1 MKSVCVEIDGGPS
14 FRQPLGDRVMR
25 AALRAGVAFPYECNS
40 GSCGCCRFELL
51 SGTVEVAWLEAPAW
65 TDRDRRKRRYLGCQ
79 TCATSDAVIRVMPDE
94 KVLAGQRPQKFN
106 AILIAK
112 RWVTH
117 DMCMLVFHS
126 DGPAEFLPGQYAIV
140 RAPDVP
146 ARCYSMSNLPND
158 SGDWEFIVRRVPGG
172 KSSEAIVDSELG
184 APFELDGPYGMAFFR
199 EAGTEDLVCVAGGSG
214 LAPMLSI
221 ARAADAAGRSV
232 EFFYGGRRPQDMACI
247 REIEA
252 LAGFGTRLRVHA
264 AISSPHPA
272 EDSHWTGE
280 RCLLPDLLKL
290 RLGAEL
296 SRYRFYAA
304 GAPVLMSALEEM
316 LVTAHAL
323 PPERLH
329 FDRFQ

>member
-1 MKSVCVEIDGGPS
+1 MTSSLPSSTSIASDEIRLRRNRWRAELQAVIGGP
-14 FRQPLGDRVMR
+14 RDAGR
-25 AALRAGVAFPYECNS
+25 LRAGVAFPYECNS

-65 TDRDRRKRRYLGCQ
+65 TDRDRRKGRYLGCQ

-106 AILIAK
+106 AILSAK

-140 RAPDVP
+140 RAPGVP

-199 EAGTEDLVCVAGGSG
+199 EAEREDLVCVAGGSG
-214 LAPMLSI
+214 SPRCYRSHAPQMRPAARWSSSTVAAVRRTWHAFAKSRRLLGLAPVFAYM
-221 ARAADAAGRSV
+221 RP
-232 EFFYGGRRPQDMACI
+232 FRR
-247 REIEA
+247 
-252 LAGFGTRLRVHA
+252 LTRPKTRTG
-264 AISSPHPA
+264 PA
-272 EDSHWTGE
+272 NVVS
-280 RCLLPDLLKL
+280 CQN
-290 RLGAEL
+290 
-296 SRYRFYAA
+296 S
-304 GAPVLMSALEEM
+304 
-316 LVTAHAL
+316 
-323 PPERLH
+323 
-329 FDRFQ
+329 